1 VNLSFEGANMDK
13 STQVKRLAYEQN
25 AAASPSQ
32 RRTFLKFLG
41 GSVLGATA
49 LAGSIGRIEGAEAF
63 KPLWNSAQVF
73 IGNSPEDQVPSFFIK
88 CPMFFDNG
96 HFAHAFHTLDLTH
109 APSSVRGTMTFQ
121 DDTIEPNFSSSVVA
135 ANNQGSDGINYLL
148 VGGEGTV
155 TGGTGYFRGVTN
167 AIIRCKYKVTAQN
180 PYALIACVDCVIVI
194 IRNQT
199 SPV

>member
-1 VNLSFEGANMDK
+1 MDK
-13 STQVKRLAYEQN
+13 SMQDKRHTYDQN
-25 AAASPSQ
+25 ATSPLSQ

-41 GSVLGATA
+41 GSVLGGTA
-49 LAGSIGRIEGAEAF
+49 VAGTIGRIEGAEAF

-73 IGNSPEDQVPSFFIK
+73 IGNSPEDQVPGFFIK

-96 HFAHAFHTLDLTH
+96 HFANAFHTLDLSH
-109 APSSVRGTMTFQ
+109 APGSVRGTMTFQ

-135 ANNQGSDGINYLL
+135 ANNRGSDGSTYLL

-180 PYALIACVDCVIVI
+180 PFVLIACVDCVMVIV
-194 IRNQT
+194 RNQT
-199 SPV
+199 SPA